1 MKLIIF
7 FITLSFL
14 LFSIGCETS
23 ISTED
28 KIKQISVNDAYKQ
41 VNQADLQFIDVRSEA
56 EFSDGHAVKVV
67 NFPLDKIEPDFAKL
81 DKSKP
86 VYLICQSGRR
96 SQKAAEILEQKGFNE
111 LYNVTGG
118 TSAWVSANL
127 PTEK

>member
-14 LFSIGCETS
+14 LFSIGYETS
-23 ISTED
+23 ISTDD
-28 KIKQISVNDAYKQ
+28 KIKQISVNDAYKKL
-41 VNQADLQFIDVRSEA
+41 NQAELQFIDVRSEA
-56 EFSDGHAVKVV
+56 EFADGHAVKVV